1 MDVDLQPVAGTK
13 ECCSCMEDCG
23 VRDPESMVFGTGRLP
38 TKRHHHPLPDAGRS
52 TKVASE
58 DTLPAKRTKH
68 MNLIT
73 SVRATKVS
81 VKASLSKR
89 TKCKTSTTLET
100 LKEHQTVKVTKV
112 SVRARSAKGNKQK
125 TATKPETLLR
135 KRRIKT
141 TTVSMKVRPAKG
153 TKRKAGTKSETLV
166 KKQRFE
172 TTKVSVKIV
181 TANGSKNK
189 SRPKPQTLMRKHQG
203 KSKPKTLFRKHRGK
217 TKPDI
222 LIRKTKGKPKMETLP
237 GNRGAKTRLEM
248 LTCHRGT
255 KDNPEILKRRQGGI
269 NESMNF
275 VAATKRR
282 ADTKLQS
289 LQNNQRTRTT
299 TVPVTVLKSQGTK
312 RKTSTKPETLTRSQ
326 WLKATKMSMVQQ
338 AEKRLLTTTS
348 QGSLDHK
355 YQQLEKIGEGGFG
368 SVYAGYRKADS
379 FPVAIKH
386 IPKHEVKI
394 ISLNIK
400 GRKHDVPVEALLM
413 LQASCIK
420 DADGHSAVVSLL
432 DKYDLDQELVLV
444 MEKPARSVDLFTYIT
459 RCRLG
464 HLKENEAK
472 NIMRQLVDA
481 AIKMHAVNVFHRD
494 LKPGNILLEATYGV
508 PRVRVIDFGC
518 SCFVTEEPYHD
529 YTGTLSYAPPE
540 FVLRGTYRAGPTTV
554 WHLGAMLFELLAG
567 SKQFDTL
574 LFISQ
579 MLQLNR
585 VLSQDCRDFLHMC
598 LHCDPEQRASL
609 VQIHQ
614 HPWLI

>member
-1 MDVDLQPVAGTK
+1 MDVHLQP
-13 ECCSCMEDCG
+13 EYS
-23 VRDPESMVFGTGRLP
+23 
-38 TKRHHHPLPDAGRS
+38 
-52 TKVASE
+52 
-58 DTLPAKRTKH
+58 
-68 MNLIT
+68 
-73 SVRATKVS
+73 
-81 VKASLSKR
+81 
-89 TKCKTSTTLET
+89 
-100 LKEHQTVKVTKV
+100 
-112 SVRARSAKGNKQK
+112 
-125 TATKPETLLR
+125 
-135 KRRIKT
+135 
-141 TTVSMKVRPAKG
+141 KG
-153 TKRKAGTKSETLV
+153 TKRKAGTKCETLV
-166 KKQRFE
+166 KKRRFE
-172 TTKVSVKIV
+172 TTKASVKIV
-181 TANGSKNK
+181 PANGSNRKARPRPRTLMRKHRGK
-189 SRPKPQTLMRKHQG
+189 SKPQTLMR
-203 KSKPKTLFRKHRGK
+203 RHRGK

-222 LIRKTKGKPKMETLP
+222 LTRKKKGKAKMETLP
-237 GNRGAKTRLEM
+237 GNQGGKARVQMHIRNQESKGKP
-248 LTCHRGT
+248 G
-255 KDNPEILKRRQGGI
+255 ILKRRQGSI
-269 NESMNF
+269 TESMNP
-275 VAATKRR
+275 VTATKRR
-282 ADTKLQS
+282 ADTKPRT
-289 LQNNQRTRTT
+289 LQNKQSIRATNAS
-299 TVPVTVLKSQGTK
+299 VKVLKSQGTNLNA
-312 RKTSTKPETLTRSQ
+312 STKPETLTKSQ
-326 WLKATKMSMVQQ
+326 WLKATQMSIVLH
-338 AEKRLLTTTS
+338 AEKRLLHTTRHA
-348 QGSLDHK
+348 SLDQK

-386 IPKHEVKI
+386 IPKNEVKI
-394 ISLNIK
+394 IPLNIK
-400 GRKHDVPVEALLM
+400 GRKHKVPLEALLM

-420 DADGHSAVVSLL
+420 NADGQSAVVSLL
-432 DKYDLDQELVLV
+432 DKYDFDHELVLV

-481 AIKMHAVNVFHRD
+481 VIKMHAVNVFHRD
-494 LKPGNILLEATYGV
+494 LKLGNVLLEATYGV

-585 VLSQDCRDFLHMC
+585 VLSQDCSDFLKMC
-598 LHCDPEQRASL
+598 LQRNPEQRATL